1 MHRPTVGILA
11 ITLLTCAALSHVM
24 KLGDTFASP
33 CWRVG
38 LVLTMLWLAL
48 PELVRIRQK
57 WLVWLLLAG
66 LLLIAI
72 KATKLLPLVAVF
84 LVVYAI
90 IRPRSPRSAARPR
103 MSREKPLSPR
113 PGPPGETGRG

>member
-11 ITLLTCAALSHVM
+11 ITLLTCAAVCQVM
-24 KLGDTFASP
+24 NLGDTIASP

-38 LVLTMLWLAL
+38 LVLMMLWLAL

-90 IRPRSPRSAARPR
+90 IRPRSPQSGARSAA
-103 MSREKPLSPR
+103 SRENPPSPR
-113 PGPPGETGRG
+113 RDPPGRGRR